1 MIISSGELTRELKKT
16 EDAFITVLVD
26 GREYIID
33 TIQRKPNFE
42 ESLSSHIA
50 LICRDGGSGYLRR

>member
-1 MIISSGELTRELKKT
+1 MIISSGELARELKKT
-16 EDAFITVLVD
+16 EDAFVTVFVEN
-26 GREYIID
+26 REYVID

-42 ESLSSHIA
+42 ESLSSHIV

>member
-1 MIISSGELTRELKKT
+1 MIISSGDLARELQKT
-16 EDAFITVLVD
+16 EDAFVTVFVD
-26 GREYIID
+26 DREYVID